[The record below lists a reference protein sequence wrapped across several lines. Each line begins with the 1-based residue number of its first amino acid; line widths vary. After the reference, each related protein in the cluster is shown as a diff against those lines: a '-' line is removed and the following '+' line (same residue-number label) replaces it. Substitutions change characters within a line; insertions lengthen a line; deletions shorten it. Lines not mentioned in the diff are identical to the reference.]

1 MKKRLCAALLA
12 GLMAFSAIPA
22 SAASANMK
30 LNFSY
35 PGGLSPG
42 DTFSVEVQCEDSPDL
57 FALQFTLAFDQEV
70 LDCITIDLGPA
81 ILSGINGSNP
91 DAPTGAIIV
100 GGAAYPESPVGLI
113 ATLHFKVLA
122 EGDYGFSLCDT
133 LATTEDKQHIPI
145 VATYSTS
152 TSTNNGSSGSSSG
165 SSPGS
170 SSGGSSVGGGSVS
183 EETEPSVPFTDIN
196 GHWAEDY
203 ILQAYDRGLA
213 AGVGNNQY
221 GPELSLTR
229 AQFVT
234 MLWAN
239 AGGPK
244 AEAAP
249 FTDLTQDWYRNA
261 IHWAYS
267 KGYVSGTSET
277 TFSPEA
283 KITREQVAVI
293 LRSMW
298 IVEGNT
304 IGMENMFAGI
314 YDAAFE
320 DSASVSSWAKDAVY
334 WAVYQ
339 EIWCGPDSLS
349 MGSRLAP
356 TSTTTR
362 AQFAVML
369 NRYLDL

>member
-12 GLMAFSAIPA
+12 GLMAFSAIPV

-35 PGGLSPG
+35 PDGLSPG
-42 DTFSVEVQCEDSPDL
+42 DTFSVEVQCEDNPGL
-57 FALQFTLAFDQEV
+57 CAFQFTLSFDQKV
-70 LDCITIDLGPA
+70 LDCTDIDLGPA
-81 ILSGINGSNP
+81 LDGMMSVSNP
-91 DAPTGAIIV
+91 NASSGAIV
-100 GGAAYPESPVGLI
+100 AAASALPAGEDGLM
-113 ATLHFKVLA
+113 ATFFFKVLTD
-122 EGDYGFSLCDT
+122 GNFGFDVCGES
-133 LATTEDKQHIPI
+133 ATGENNRNIPLTVSSI
-145 VATYSTS
+145 QANSGAS
-152 TSTNNGSSGSSSG
+152 SGGSGSSS
-165 SSPGS
+165 S
-170 SSGGSSVGGGSVS
+170 SSGGTSAKPEDTS
-183 EETEPSVPFTDIN
+183 PFTDIKD
-196 GHWAEDY
+196 HWAEDY
-203 ILQAYDRGLA
+203 ILQAYERGLA

-249 FTDLTQDWYRNA
+249 FTDLSQDWYRNA
-261 IHWAYS
+261 INWAYS

-304 IGMENMFAGI
+304 IGMEKMFYSL
-314 YDAAFE
+314 YDEKFA
-320 DSASVSSWAKDAVY
+320 DSANVSSYAKDAVY
-334 WAVYQ
+334 WAVFKG
-339 EIWCGPDSLS
+339 IWCGTDQLAIASPLS
-349 MGSRLAP
+349 ARETA
-356 TSTTTR
+356 TR

-369 NRYLDL
+369 NRYLDLERT